1 MAKLTIARVKSLTTP
16 GRYGDGA
23 TLYLFITPGGTKS
36 WVQRVTIAGRRADIG
51 LGAYPAISLAKAR
64 QLAAANRTLIAE
76 GGDPLEVKR
85 KAAVPTFREAAEST
99 FEANKTRW
107 RNAKATA
114 NWMQQLEKYAFPI
127 LGETRVD
134 RVDREHLLRV
144 LTPIWTAKPETGRKV
159 RQRMR
164 ATLAWA
170 QAHGFVEH
178 NLAADAISGAL
189 PVQKAVQAHFRS
201 LPYQEVTEAL
211 GIIARS
217 GAGDAAKLC
226 LRWVVLTATRS
237 GEARGARWTEI
248 DLEAREWRIP
258 AQRMKSE
265 VDHVVPL
272 SDAAM
277 LVLDEADNLRE
288 TRSDL
293 VFPSPSKPGQ
303 TLSDATLTKVL
314 RTVGLADR
322 ATVHGFRAS
331 FRTWAA
337 ECTSTPH
344 AIMEAALAHRVPDS
358 TERAYSRSDYRDQ
371 RRALMQRW
379 GSYVSASAGKVVALR
394 EVAEMVS

>member
-1 MAKLTIARVKSLTTP
+1 MHKLTIAKVKALSAP

-36 WVQRVTIAGRRADIG
+36 WVQRVTIAGRRSDIG
-51 LGAYPAISLAKAR
+51 LGAFPTISLARAR

-76 GGDPLEVKR
+76 GGDPLEAKR
-85 KAAVPTFREAAEST
+85 ETAVPTFREAAQKT

-127 LGETRVD
+127 LGGMRVD
-134 RVDREHLLRV
+134 RVGREHLLRV
-144 LTPIWTAKPETGRKV
+144 LSPIWTTKPETGRKV

-201 LPYQEVTEAL
+201 LPYQEVTDAL
-211 GIIARS
+211 ETVAGS

-237 GEARGARWTEI
+237 GEARGARWSEI
-248 DLEAREWRIP
+248 DLEAREWRVP
-258 AQRMKSE
+258 AQRMKSA

-277 LVLDEADNLRE
+277 LVLDEAKKLRE
-288 TRSDL
+288 VRSDL
-293 VFPSPSKPGQ
+293 VFPSPAKPGQ

-314 RTVGLADR
+314 RNVGLADR

-331 FRTWAA
+331 FRTWAT

-379 GSYVSASAGKVVALR
+379 SSYVSASAGKVVALR
-394 EVAEMVS
+394 

>member
-1 MAKLTIARVKSLTTP
+1 MHKLTIAKVKALSAP

-23 TLYLFITPGGTKS
+23 TLYLFITLGGTKS
-36 WVQRVTIAGRRADIG
+36 WVQRVTIAGRRSDIG
-51 LGAYPAISLAKAR
+51 LGAFPTISLARAR

-76 GGDPLEVKR
+76 GGDPLEAKR
-85 KAAVPTFREAAEST
+85 ETAVPTFREAAQKT

-127 LGETRVD
+127 LGGMRVD
-134 RVDREHLLRV
+134 RIGREHLLRV
-144 LTPIWTAKPETGRKV
+144 LSPIWTTKPETGRKV

-189 PVQKAVQAHFRS
+189 PVQKAVQAHFCS
-201 LPYQEVTEAL
+201 LPYQEVTRAL
-211 GIIARS
+211 GTVASS

-226 LRWVVLTATRS
+226 LQWVVLTATRS
-237 GEARGARWTEI
+237 GEARGARWTEM
-248 DLEAREWRIP
+248 DLKAREWRVP
-258 AQRMKSE
+258 AQRMKSA

-277 LVLDEADNLRE
+277 LVLDEAKKLRE
-288 TRSDL
+288 VRSDL
-293 VFPSPSKPGQ
+293 VFPSPAKPGQ

-394 EVAEMVS
+394 

>member
-1 MAKLTIARVKSLTTP
+1 MAKLTVARVKSLTRP

-51 LGAYPAISLAKAR
+51 LGAYPTISLARAR

-76 GGDPLEVKR
+76 GGDPLEAKR
-85 KAAVPTFREAAEST
+85 KAAVPTFREAAERT
-99 FEANKTRW
+99 FEASKTRW

-127 LGETRVD
+127 LGGMRVD

-144 LTPIWTAKPETGRKV
+144 LTPIWTTKPETARKV

-211 GIIARS
+211 KTIASS
-217 GAGDAAKLC
+217 GSGGAAKLC

-237 GEARGARWTEI
+237 GEARGAKWAEI

-258 AQRMKSE
+258 AQRMKSAA
-265 VDHVVPL
+265 DHVVPL

-277 LVLDEADNLRE
+277 LVLGDAKKLRE
-288 TRSDL
+288 TCSDL

-358 TERAYSRSDYRDQ
+358 TERAYSRSDYRAQ
-371 RRALMQRW
+371 RRTLMQRW

-394 EVAEMVS
+394 

>member
-1 MAKLTIARVKSLTTP
+1 MHKLTVAKVKALSAP
-16 GRYGDGA
+16 GRHGDGA

-36 WVQRVTIAGRRADIG
+36 WVQRVTIAGRRSDIG
-51 LGAYPAISLAKAR
+51 LGAFPAISLARAR

-76 GGDPLEVKR
+76 GGDPLEAKR
-85 KAAVPTFREAAEST
+85 ETAVPTFREAAQKT

-127 LGETRVD
+127 LGGMRVD
-134 RVDREHLLRV
+134 RVGREHLLRV
-144 LTPIWTAKPETGRKV
+144 LSPIWTTKPETGRKV

-201 LPYQEVTEAL
+201 LPYQEVTGAL
-211 GIIARS
+211 GTVAIS

-237 GEARGARWTEI
+237 GEARGARWTEM

-258 AQRMKSE
+258 AQRMKSA

-277 LVLDEADNLRE
+277 LVLDEAKKLRE
-288 TRSDL
+288 VRSDL

-358 TERAYSRSDYRDQ
+358 TERAYSRSDYRDK

-394 EVAEMVS
+394 